1 MDYFETY
8 NLLFVYGALMR
19 GMERSRFLSGEK
31 TRFLCP
37 ATVNGTLHAIGNFPG
52 LVVYPSRVESSA
64 VDSSASIHAA
74 DGGPQ
79 PRLPTTAGA
88 PEPSHKNE
96 RRVHGELF
104 EIFDPLTFFNTLDVI
119 EGYWPNQIERSLFVR
134 KLISVET
141 ENGATTAWAYI
152 LNLPTNGASRFDPD
166 E

>member
-1 MDYFETY
+1 MDDFETC

-31 TRFLCP
+31 ARFLCP

-52 LVVYPSRVESSA
+52 LVVESLA

-74 DGGPQ
+74 DGSAR
-79 PRLPTTAGA
+79 PRLSATAA
-88 PEPSHKNE
+88 VPEPPHDNG
-96 RRVHGELF
+96 RRIHGELF

-119 EGYWPNQIERSLFVR
+119 EGYWPDQTERSLFVR
-134 KLISVET
+134 KLISVEA
-141 ENGATTAWAYI
+141 ENGATTAWAYV
-152 LNLPTNGASRFDPD
+152 LNLPLNGASRFDPD